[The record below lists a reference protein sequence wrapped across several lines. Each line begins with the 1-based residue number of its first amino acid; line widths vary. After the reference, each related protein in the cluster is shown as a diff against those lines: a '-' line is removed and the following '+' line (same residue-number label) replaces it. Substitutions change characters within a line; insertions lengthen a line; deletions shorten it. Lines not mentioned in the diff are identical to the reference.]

1 MKAYVLALGL
11 VAAAAIPSPASAVTG
26 ILMDAPCAASY
37 SGSSIDDAREHS
49 KTCSLVKVGG
59 KKGFALVTES
69 GDVLKLDPKGAKLA
83 LMTVKHS
90 KKDAEVLMEVDGTV
104 KKDRLSVDSLKTL

>member
-1 MKAYVLALGL
+1 MKAFVLAVGL
-11 VAAAAIPSPASAVTG
+11 VAAAALPSSASAVTG
-26 ILMDAPCAASY
+26 VLMDAPCAASY
-37 SGSSIDDAREHS
+37 SGSSIEDAREHS
-49 KTCSLVKVGG
+49 KTCSLVKMGG

-83 LMTVKHS
+83 LQTVKLS
-90 KKDAEVLMEVDGTV
+90 KKDSEVMMQIDGKV